1 MVVGGA
7 CAGTGV
13 KKFPTLSPPPPP
25 LGPIHSWHPGA
36 EVEEDEEVSRP
47 QKRGMSGTGFFY
59 IFMAL

>member
-13 KKFPTLSPPPPP
+13 KKFPTLSPP

-36 EVEEDEEVSRP
+36 EVVEEEEVSRRNVECQGP
-47 QKRGMSGTGFFY
+47 GFLY